1 MSKLKIVTGGQTGAD
16 QAALFAARV
25 CKIQTQGCAYT
36 RDGRDFLTEDGEA
49 DWLYDYGL
57 TPIAKYNDEYG
68 YNVSKAD
75 ATLVFGISTGGSNL
89 VRVMCRYA
97 ERPVKHIGWSAA
109 DGFSETAEEVA
120 KWLTMMNVK
129 QVCVAGNRESKN
141 PGIGEAVYEWLVGM
155 FEEMERM
162 DRRPW

>member
-1 MSKLKIVTGGQTGAD
+1 MKLRIVTGGQTGVD

-25 CKIQTQGCAYT
+25 CSVQTGGCAYQ
-36 RDGRDFLTEDGEA
+36 RDGKEYVTEEGEA
-49 DWLYDYGL
+49 EWLQTYGL
-57 TPIAKYNDEYG
+57 EPVGKYNDQYG
-68 YNVSKAD
+68 YNVYKTD

-89 VRVMCRYA
+89 VRVLCRMA
-97 ERPVKHIGWSAA
+97 QKPIRHISWFPHY
-109 DGFSETAEEVA
+109 GFSETPEEVA

-141 PGIGEAVYEWLVGM
+141 PGIGEAVYEWLVSC
-155 FEEMERM
+155 FEEIQRL